1 MYMYIVPVP
10 VTATYHMYMYMYMY
24 MRLKLEALGSVLDGC
39 PILFS
44 FSQRTS
50 LCWQNRMMFMSALVQ
65 VAAVTGAL
73 VQVAAII
80 SALVQFVT
88 GALVAT

>member
-1 MYMYIVPVP
+1 
-10 VTATYHMYMYMYMY
+10 
-24 MRLKLEALGSVLDGC
+24 
-39 PILFS
+39 
-44 FSQRTS
+44 
-50 LCWQNRMMFMSALVQ
+50 MSALVQ